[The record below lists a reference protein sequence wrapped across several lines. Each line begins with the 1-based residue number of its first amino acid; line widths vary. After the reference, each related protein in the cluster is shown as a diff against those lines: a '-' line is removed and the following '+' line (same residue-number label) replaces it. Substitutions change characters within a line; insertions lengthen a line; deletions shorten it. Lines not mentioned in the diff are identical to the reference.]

1 MEIDKKLYGEIK
13 EYCKLN
19 GLKPSEYVNALLKKA
34 FMEDKYGAAPFKKEV
49 TFVGNKKF
57 DEAVIA
63 EINEIIQDR
72 EKLSEFIKTHQETF
86 ANDKPDANGRVYPRE
101 VLEKAIEEYNEPVK
115 NLDKNLDKVSQLD
128 EENVDLDKN
137 SSTNSSNVSQ
147 SEQKTVKKHT
157 IKPIK

>member
-63 EINEIIQDR
+63 EINEIIHDR
-72 EKLSEFIKTHQETF
+72 EKLSEFIKTHQERF
-86 ANDKPDANGRVYPRE
+86 VNDKPDANGRVYT
-101 VLEKAIEEYNEPVK
+101 EKALKDAVEKFNESS
-115 NLDKNLDKVSQLD
+115 NQDKNLDKVSQLD

-147 SEQKTVKKHT
+147 SEKKTVKKHT